1 MRWRDFARGMK
12 KPPRAFRHM
21 GVVEKRGGCEGRL
34 PKREPRLLLRGPRVE
49 NNDVASYLDSGSKP
63 AVVRVTTM

>member
-1 MRWRDFARGMK
+1 
-12 KPPRAFRHM
+12 M
-21 GVVEKRGGCEGRL
+21 GVVEKRGGRGGRL